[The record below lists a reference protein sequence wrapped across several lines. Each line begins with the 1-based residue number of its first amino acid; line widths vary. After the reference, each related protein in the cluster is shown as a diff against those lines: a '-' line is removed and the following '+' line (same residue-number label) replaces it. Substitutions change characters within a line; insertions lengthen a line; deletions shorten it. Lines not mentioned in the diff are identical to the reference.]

1 MDLPLASRPAPLAA
15 HSTRIVAL
23 GSAALMDG
31 FRLAGAEVH
40 PDATRADLERV
51 LQDLMTSRERALVLV
66 ENGLACDPGPWLA
79 RARAES
85 GRIVVV
91 HLPPLNRPGD
101 YRHEV
106 DRLVDRMAGEA
117 GEAGEAA
124 CYPD

>member
-1 MDLPLASRPAPLAA
+1 MVDRATPSAARP
-15 HSTRIVAL
+15 TRIVAL
-23 GSAALMDG
+23 GSAVLMDG

-66 ENGLACDPGPWLA
+66 ESGLACDPGPWLA

-101 YRHEV
+101 YHPEV
-106 DRLVDRMAGEA
+106 DRLVGRMAGNE
-117 GEAGEAA
+117 GNEDEAA
-124 CYPD
+124 CFPA